1 MARSATTAAPR
12 EVGSMAQLP
21 PREERTYHKITFS
34 KGDKNADQTVFVGLN
49 GQFFRYP
56 RGARCMVPEA
66 VIAVLN
72 DAVQK
77 NIDTTDGTETIIT
90 EEQAYTFQDH
100 GIATPEEVA
109 AYFAQ

>member
-1 MARSATTAAPR
+1 MTKSVAPPR

-49 GQFFRYP
+49 GSFFRYP
-56 RGARCMVPEA
+56 RGVRCMVPLE
-66 VIAVLN
+66 VIGVLN
-72 DAVQK
+72 DAIQR
-77 NIDTTDGTETIIT
+77 NIDTTDGTATIET

-100 GIATPEEVA
+100 GTATSDEVA

>member
-1 MARSATTAAPR
+1 MTKSVAPPR
-12 EVGSMAQLP
+12 EAGNMAQLP
-21 PREERTYHKITFS
+21 PREERIYHKVTFTS
-34 KGDKNADQTVFVGLN
+34 GDKNADQTVFVGLN

-56 RGARCMVPEA
+56 RGSRCMVPEA
-66 VIAVLN
+66 VIDVLN

-77 NIDTTDGTETIIT
+77 NIDTTDGTATIIT

-100 GIATPEEVA
+100 GTATSDEVA